1 MKTFASLSA
10 LVMGLAL
17 VGTAQAT
24 PNPDAQ
30 SMPPPH
36 TGGMTSNQ
44 PRSAA
49 DASENPRVV
58 TGRVVNVDAQ
68 QGTLVIQTPL
78 GVIALRGPS
87 EDLRQVSV
95 GDIVEVEMVGDDNA
109 PSASPMNETGN
120 DQ

>member
-30 SMPPPH
+30 SMPPH

-44 PRSAA
+44 PWSAA

-109 PSASPMNETGN
+109 PSASPPMNETGN

>member
-10 LVMGLAL
+10 LIVSLAL
-17 VGTAQAT
+17 TSTVQAT
-24 PNPDAQ
+24 PNPDTQ
-30 SMPPPH
+30 SMPPSH
-36 TGGMTSNQ
+36 GGVTSTQ
-44 PRSAA
+44 PWAA
-49 DASENPRVV
+49 EDESENPRVV
-58 TGRVVNVDAQ
+58 TGRVLNVDAQ

-87 EDLRQVSV
+87 EDLRQVNV

-109 PSASPMNETGN
+109 PSASPRMDEAEK

>member
-10 LVMGLAL
+10 LVVALTLA
-17 VGTAQAT
+17 GTAQAT

-30 SMPPPH
+30 SMPPP
-36 TGGMTSNQ
+36 TGGGTSNR
-44 PRSAA
+44 PWSAA
-49 DASENPRVV
+49 DESENPRVV

-87 EDLRQVSV
+87 EDLREVSV
-95 GDIVEVEMVGDDNA
+95 GDIVQVEMVGDDNA
-109 PSASPMNETGN
+109 PSASPPMNESES